1 MFSFLSHRTP
11 WQPIGRKNLKK
22 EITKVPKMVLRLL
35 RHSGEEHGE
44 RNSIVIDFTLVL
56 SFIDVTLLLN
66 CMLLLKD
73 ECSANDNELYY
84 QLLRKVSSRFLNVEL
99 VRQLG
104 LRHSLSCKKKKRKEE
119 DTLYKWVIICTFF
132 KD

>member
-22 EITKVPKMVLRLL
+22 GITKVPEIVLRLL

-44 RNSIVIDFTLVL
+44 RNSIVIVFYITLVL
-56 SFIDVTLLLN
+56 SFIYVTLLLN

-73 ECSANDNELYY
+73 GCSANDSEL
-84 QLLRKVSSRFLNVEL
+84 
-99 VRQLG
+99 
-104 LRHSLSCKKKKRKEE
+104 
-119 DTLYKWVIICTFF
+119 
-132 KD
+132 

>member
-11 WQPIGRKNLKK
+11 WLPIGRKSLKK

-35 RHSGEEHGE
+35 KHSGEEHGE
-44 RNSIVIDFTLVL
+44 RSSTVIVFHMVL

-73 ECSANDNELYY
+73 GCSANDNKL
-84 QLLRKVSSRFLNVEL
+84 
-99 VRQLG
+99 
-104 LRHSLSCKKKKRKEE
+104 
-119 DTLYKWVIICTFF
+119 
-132 KD
+132 